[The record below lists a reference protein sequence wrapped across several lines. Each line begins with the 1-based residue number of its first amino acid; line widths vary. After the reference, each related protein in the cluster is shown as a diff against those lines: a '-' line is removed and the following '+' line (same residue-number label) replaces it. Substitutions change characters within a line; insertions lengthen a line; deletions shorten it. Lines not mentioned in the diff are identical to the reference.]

1 LTTSWFV
8 YREAGSFT
16 GEVLLVNATGE
27 STSFVAP
34 TVRQP
39 QTIHVILQLADAGTP
54 RLFAYRRAVV
64 TVNS

>member
-1 LTTSWFV
+1 
-8 YREAGSFT
+8 
-16 GEVLLVNATGE
+16 
-27 STSFVAP
+27 VAP